1 MDRLRTRTKIIFG
14 SADLFGGGA
23 FNLIGFFYLIFL
35 TDVLQISPALAGV
48 VVSVSKLWDAI
59 SDPLMG
65 VLTDRTRTRIGRRRP
80 YFFAAFFT
88 VFVAVA
94 VLWYPADIAAESARF
109 AYALISYLLFSTVS
123 TSVMI
128 PYLSMQP
135 ELTPDYQ
142 ERTSLNVFKM
152 AFSFLGGIIAAVV
165 PMKIVGAYEDLRH
178 GWTAMALIFA
188 AFYALP
194 WLGLALH
201 LKEHDN
207 RSDPPPPKFSLS
219 DFVAPLKIRT
229 FRILIGIYLGAFLT
243 MDIMSSVI
251 AYFMTYVYGRPDQ
264 LSTLLGALI
273 VSQLAFLPLMSR
285 LTRRWD
291 KNKVL
296 TVCAAVWIVS
306 VSIIAFMPAGAPMG
320 VLIGLAVVTAFG
332 VCGSMVLPWT
342 MYPDTTDVG
351 RLTTGRDGAGSFSGL
366 MTFFRKAAQS
376 LALLLVGF
384 FLQLAGYVKP
394 IRTVTDGVTKNI
406 NQPQGDAVL
415 LTIRLLLCLMPLLML
430 TLVIFLSRRY
440 PLGREAHARLKALL
454 DKRAEGTAGEAEAA
468 EEQALRELLV

>member
-1 MDRLRTRTKIIFG
+1 MDKLRTRTKIIFG

-23 FNLIGFFYLIFL
+23 FNLIGFYYLIFL
-35 TDVLQISPALAGV
+35 TDVLQISPALAGL
-48 VVSVSKLWDAI
+48 VVSVSKLWDAV

-80 YFFAAFFT
+80 YFFAAVFT
-88 VFVAVA
+88 VFIAVF
-94 VLWYPADIAAESARF
+94 VLWYPADFAAESSRF
-109 AYALISYLLFSTVS
+109 AYAIMSYLVFSTVS

-152 AFSFLGGIIAAVV
+152 SFSFLGGIIAALV
-165 PMKIVGAYEDLRH
+165 PMRIIGAFQDIRE

-188 AFYALP
+188 VFYALP

-207 RSDPPPPKFSLS
+207 RSDPKPPKFSVS
-219 DFVAPLKIRT
+219 DFIAPLKIRT

-243 MDIMSSVI
+243 MDIMSAVI

-264 LSTLLGALI
+264 LSTLLGSLI
-273 VSQLAFLPLMSR
+273 ISQLIFLPVIGR
-285 LTRRWD
+285 LTKRWD
-291 KNKVL
+291 KNRIL
-296 TVCAAVWIVS
+296 IVCAAVWIVS
-306 VSIIAFMPAGAPMG
+306 VSIIAFMPASAPMG
-320 VLIGLAVVTAFG
+320 VLIALAIVTGFG

-366 MTFFRKAAQS
+366 MTFFRKAAQA
-376 LALLLVGF
+376 LALFLVGF
-384 FLQLAGYVKP
+384 FLQMAGYVKP
-394 IRTVTDGVTKNI
+394 IRTVVDGVTKNT
-406 NQPQGDAVL
+406 NQPQGDTVL
-415 LTIRLLLCLMPLLML
+415 LTIRILLCLMPALML
-430 TLVIFLSRRY
+430 ILVMLLSRRY
-440 PLGREAHARLKALL
+440 PLGREAHGRLKAFLE
-454 DKRAEGTAGEAEAA
+454 KRAEGTVDEADAA
-468 EEQALRELLV
+468 EEQALREMLV